1 MRGMNASVG
10 SADSAFAG
18 ETERTYTEIWI
29 LSVSML
35 SVNSMNN
42 ETVSLIAKCQNFLF
56 NLQ

>member
-1 MRGMNASVG
+1 MNASVG

-29 LSVSML
+29 LGVSML